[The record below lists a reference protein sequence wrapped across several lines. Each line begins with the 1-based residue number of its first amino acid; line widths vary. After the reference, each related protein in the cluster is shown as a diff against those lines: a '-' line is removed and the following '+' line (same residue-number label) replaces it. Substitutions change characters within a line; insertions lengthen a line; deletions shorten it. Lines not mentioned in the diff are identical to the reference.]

1 MPTPLSVRYAPAAL
15 AEIDGIYDYIARDNP
30 SAAAKVLTEVRDAVL
45 LLSTFPEK
53 ARKMRRR
60 GMFALPLSRYP
71 YIIFFRI
78 LRDELEILHIRH
90 GARRHPGFQEDAAE
104 FVHV

>member
-1 MPTPLSVRYAPAAL
+1 MPISLPVRYAPAAL

-30 SAAAKVLTEVRDAVL
+30 SAAAKVLSEIRDAIL
-45 LLSTFPEK
+45 LLSAFPEK

-71 YIIFFRI
+71 YIVFFRVS
-78 LRDELEILHIRH
+78 RDEIEILHVRH
-90 GARRHPGFQEDAAE
+90 GARRHPGFMEEAAT
-104 FVHV
+104 FVR